1 MSNINLAI
9 EFASIAHRNQFR
21 KGTNIPYISH
31 PFAVGMMLQKENC
44 EEEVVIAGIL
54 HDIVEDTEITLK
66 ELSLI
71 FGEKVSTL
79 VDKCTE
85 KNKKLSWEERKSDAI
100 QKVKTADKETCF
112 IICADKLHNLLSIQE
127 DLKKNGAEVWS
138 RFNRGR
144 EKQKWYY
151 ESVMDNLEQQI
162 GDENIF
168 KQLKTAIYDVFV

>member
-1 MSNINLAI
+1 MSNINFAI
-9 EFASIAHRNQFR
+9 EFASIAHKNQFR

-31 PFAVGMMLQKENC
+31 PFAVGMMLQKENYA
-44 EEEVVIAGIL
+44 EEVVIGGIL
-54 HDIVEDTEITLK
+54 HDVIEDTAVTLEEI
-66 ELSLI
+66 SLL
-71 FGEKVSTL
+71 FGERVSTL
-79 VDKCTE
+79 VSGCTE
-85 KNKKLSWEERKSDAI
+85 KNKKWSWEERKRDAI

-151 ESVMDNLEQQI
+151 ESVMENLEEQI
-162 GDENIF
+162 GEENIF
-168 KQLKTAIYDVFV
+168 KQLKTVINDVFL